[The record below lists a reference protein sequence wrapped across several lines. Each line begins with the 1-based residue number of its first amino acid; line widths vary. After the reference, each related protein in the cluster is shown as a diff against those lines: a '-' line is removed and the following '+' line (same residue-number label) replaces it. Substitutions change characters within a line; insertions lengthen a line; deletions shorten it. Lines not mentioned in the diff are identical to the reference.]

1 MKLGVPVAEIVRALE
16 RAAGNTDTDP
26 RWLAASCLRRMSDW
40 EQRTLMCAD
49 AFDRVVGQRDRAEKE
64 RDRLRHAL
72 EQSVRLQS
80 HYAGLLNQ
88 YDGGQRLQFATA
100 DEW

>member
-40 EQRTLMCAD
+40 EQRTLMCD
-49 AFDRVVGQRDRAEKE
+49 IKIGPQEEPPDCRG
-64 RDRLRHAL
+64 
-72 EQSVRLQS
+72 
-80 HYAGLLNQ
+80 
-88 YDGGQRLQFATA
+88 
-100 DEW
+100 